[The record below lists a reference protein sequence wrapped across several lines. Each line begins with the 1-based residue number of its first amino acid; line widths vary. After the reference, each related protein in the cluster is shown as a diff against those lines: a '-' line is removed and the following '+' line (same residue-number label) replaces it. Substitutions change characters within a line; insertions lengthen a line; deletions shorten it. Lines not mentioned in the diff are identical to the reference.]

1 MGSGPKKQE
10 TMAKMARERALKGRR
25 DRQQQQQRAAAAA
38 RDTTAA
44 TGVAREDESDRGVVG
59 SPADAGE
66 PMSVETGPP
75 RG

>member
-1 MGSGPKKQE
+1 MGSGSKKQE

-25 DRQQQQQRAAAAA
+25 DRQQQQRAAAAA

-44 TGVAREDESDRGVVG
+44 TRVAREDESDRGVVG

-66 PMSVETGPP
+66 PRSVETGSP